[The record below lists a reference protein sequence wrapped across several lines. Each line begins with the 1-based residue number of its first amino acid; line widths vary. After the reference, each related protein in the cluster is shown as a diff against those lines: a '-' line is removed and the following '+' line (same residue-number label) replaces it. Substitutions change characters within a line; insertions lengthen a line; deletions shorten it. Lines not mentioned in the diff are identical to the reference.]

1 MSRYCSKVKQRS
13 APVVPIKFVLLI
25 PRVNAIGSA
34 QTPNPT
40 SSLVYGAPRLD
51 EIGRCDPRTLR
62 EIALRAAAGMTDP
75 RRVPF
80 LGYRRANEQY
90 GLVARRDQ
98 AHIYGHT
105 PHTLLALAEARYG
118 VAVIPTQLRN
128 RGHRLDLSRETAAR

>member
-98 AHIYGHT
+98 AQHLW
-105 PHTLLALAEARYG
+105 PHAAHLARIG
-118 VAVIPTQLRN
+118 GSKVR
-128 RGHRLDLSRETAAR
+128 RGSDPHSAA